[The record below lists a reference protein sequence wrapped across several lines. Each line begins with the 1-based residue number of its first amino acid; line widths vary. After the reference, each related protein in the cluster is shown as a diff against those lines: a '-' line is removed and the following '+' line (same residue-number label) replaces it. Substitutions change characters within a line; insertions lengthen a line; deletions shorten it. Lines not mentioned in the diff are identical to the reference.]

1 MACSQCLHA
10 LINLDTWK
18 FIITAQTDFLKFP
31 EFLESLTNTLDQR
44 RLRQLYCI
52 HRVAAILPYTTEWH
66 TIFEIDFIGLTS
78 YKSKVKAI
86 RVM

>member
-44 RLRQLYCI
+44 RLR
-52 HRVAAILPYTTEWH
+52 
-66 TIFEIDFIGLTS
+66 
-78 YKSKVKAI
+78 
-86 RVM
+86 